1 MQIKQ
6 PLFFDTYKE
15 NKDADIQALIQ
26 GLLCPQ
32 ATLSPKYFYDA
43 MGSVLFDAITLL
55 PEYYPTRTELEIFT
69 QQANEIHAHFPKQ
82 ATWVELGAGSCQKAA
97 QLFTHSK
104 PTTYVAVD
112 ISVDYLSHHLKD
124 LQAKN
129 SDVNVVGVGMDFS
142 HSLTFPDK
150 LQQQLTAEPLLALYL
165 GSSLGNF
172 NPVEA
177 LYFLQ
182 RVANLCKMGQPGS
195 GLIIGIDLVKDSSTL
210 ERAYADDLGVTSAF
224 NLNVL
229 RRVNSLLGS
238 DFDVRDWQ
246 HSARFNVQESRV
258 EMHLQAKKNLTV
270 QWQGQKRY
278 FKQDETIHTE
288 NSYKWSVEKFTTL
301 LLQSGFTNT
310 RHWTDQKSH
319 YALFWAS

>member
-1 MQIKQ
+1 MQVKQ
-6 PLFFDTYKE
+6 ALFFDIYKQ
-15 NKDADIQALIQ
+15 NKDANIQELSH
-26 GLLCPQ
+26 GLLCSQ
-32 ATLSPKYFYDA
+32 ATLSPKYFYDE

-55 PEYYPTRTELEIFT
+55 PEYYPTRTEFEIFVD
-69 QQANEIHAHFPKQ
+69 QASVIHAQFPKQ
-82 ATWVELGAGSCQKAA
+82 ATWVDLGAGNCQKAV
-97 QLFTHSK
+97 QLFTQTM
-104 PTTYVAVD
+104 PATYVAVD
-112 ISVDYLSHHLKD
+112 ISVDYLSNHLKD
-124 LQAKN
+124 LQAKY
-129 SDVNVVGVGMDFS
+129 SEVNVVGVAMDFS
-142 HSLTFPDK
+142 NSLTFPEK

-172 NPVEA
+172 NPIEA

-210 ERAYADDLGVTSAF
+210 ERAYADDLGVTAAF

-270 QWQGQKRY
+270 QWQGQQRH
-278 FKQDETIHTE
+278 FKQGETIHTE
-288 NSYKWSVEKFTTL
+288 NSYKWSVDKFTTL
-301 LLQSGFTNT
+301 LLQSGFSNT

>member
-1 MQIKQ
+1 MPIKQ
-6 PLFFDTYKE
+6 PLFFDTHKE
-15 NKDADIQALIQ
+15 INDADIQALSQ
-26 GLLCPQ
+26 GLLGPQ
-32 ATLSPKYFYDA
+32 ATVSPKYFYDE
-43 MGSVLFDAITLL
+43 MGSILFDAITLL

-69 QQANEIHAHFPKQ
+69 LQANEIHAHFPKQ
-82 ATWVELGAGSCQKAA
+82 ANWVELGAGSCQKAA
-97 QLFTHSK
+97 RLFMHSK
-104 PTTYVAVD
+104 PLSYIAVD
-112 ISVDYLSHHLKD
+112 ISVEYLSQYLKD

-142 HSLTFPDK
+142 HSLTFPER

-177 LYFLQ
+177 LHFLQ
-182 RVANLCKMGQPGS
+182 RVANLCKMGHSGS

-210 ERAYADDLGVTSAF
+210 ERAYADDLGVTAAF

-270 QWQGQKRY
+270 QWQGQQRL
-278 FKQDETIHTE
+278 FKKYETIHTE
-288 NSYKWSVEKFTTL
+288 NSYKWSIEKFNDL
-301 LLQSGFTNT
+301 LLQSGFSNT
-310 RHWTDQKSH
+310 RHWADQKSH
-319 YALFWAS
+319 YALFWAT

>member
-1 MQIKQ
+1 MQLKQ

-15 NKDADIQALIQ
+15 NKDADIQALSQ

-32 ATLSPKYFYDA
+32 ATLSSKYFYDE

-69 QQANEIHAHFPKQ
+69 QQASEIHAHFPKQ

-104 PTTYVAVD
+104 PSTYVAVD
-112 ISVDYLSHHLKD
+112 ISVDYLSQHLND

-129 SDVNVVGVGMDFS
+129 SDVNVVGVSMDFT

-172 NPVEA
+172 NPTEA
-177 LYFLQ
+177 LYF
-182 RVANLCKMGQPGS
+182 
-195 GLIIGIDLVKDSSTL
+195 
-210 ERAYADDLGVTSAF
+210 
-224 NLNVL
+224 
-229 RRVNSLLGS
+229 
-238 DFDVRDWQ
+238 
-246 HSARFNVQESRV
+246 
-258 EMHLQAKKNLTV
+258 
-270 QWQGQKRY
+270 
-278 FKQDETIHTE
+278 
-288 NSYKWSVEKFTTL
+288 
-301 LLQSGFTNT
+301 
-310 RHWTDQKSH
+310 
-319 YALFWAS
+319 